1 MSPRALSPELKR
13 ICPAYI
19 GSAGTVGLRLIE
31 CRPVG
36 VGVRSQLVGHALGT
50 DQHRAG
56 LNIVINLP
64 RALVADQ

>member
-1 MSPRALSPELKR
+1 M
-13 ICPAYI
+13 
-19 GSAGTVGLRLIE
+19 GLRLIE